1 VERKAESGLS
11 AQSVRLMR
19 AVIRNALADAER
31 EEFVHR
37 NAAKLVRP
45 PRAQREEVRV
55 LTIEDARR
63 LVRVIRCDR
72 FEALWVCA

>member
-11 AQSVRLMR
+11 AQSVRLMH

-37 NAAKLVRP
+37 NGAKLVRP
-45 PRAQREEVRV
+45 PRAQREE
-55 LTIEDARR
+55 ARR

-72 FEALWVCA
+72 FQALWVCA